1 MAKKYLGGSGDSLT
15 VWISIAAST
24 VLIFYGYDQGVFG
37 NVLIGEDFLRTM
49 GHPSTNLQGTMTSV
63 YNIGCFVG
71 AMSTVWTGDY
81 FGRPRQII
89 VGSTIIA
96 IGGIIQASAYG
107 VPQMMVG
114 RVVAGLGT
122 GMNTSTA
129 GVWQSETSKMNSR
142 GKLVIIQMANCIA
155 GFSLSNWL
163 TLGFSFA
170 SSSIAWR
177 FPLAFQVFFTL
188 CVYAM
193 CPFLPDSPRLLI
205 RKGKYDEA
213 QEVLAA
219 LEGNGATRDS
229 HSVKTQ
235 FNVIKDILDRENL
248 NSYTWLQLM
257 TGKGPSGVL
266 RRMILGAWMQAMN
279 QVSGIN
285 VTSYYMS
292 YVFIHALNLSPL
304 LSRILAAAGS
314 VDYLVFSCLAYFVI
328 ERHGRRKVMMTSSL
342 ACSICFIA
350 ITISLSLSE
359 NGHGDK
365 YKLGIVAV
373 SFFFAFFASFGMG
386 VLGVPW
392 LYPTEINA
400 LEMRT
405 KGASLAMATNWIMNY
420 MVVQIT
426 LPGIENLGWKFWII
440 WAAICF
446 SFIPTTYLFYPET
459 ANRTLEDIDRYFE
472 STREIIVA
480 FNKTATQLSRPEEYI
495 RMDEKISQ
503 RGMVEKSSDSA
514 SMLNKHSTDQ
524 IDQV

>member
-1 MAKKYLGGSGDSLT
+1 MAKKYLGESGDKLT

-49 GHPSTNLQGTMTSV
+49 GHPSTNLQGSMTSV
-63 YNIGCFVG
+63 YNIGCFIG

-81 FGRPRQII
+81 FGRPRQIV

-107 VPQMMVG
+107 VAQMMVG

-142 GKLVIIQMANCIA
+142 GKLVIIQMANCIM
-155 GFSLSNWL
+155 GFSISNWL
-163 TLGFSFA
+163 TLGLSFA
-170 SSSIAWR
+170 KGSVAWR
-177 FPLAFQVFFTL
+177 FPLAFQAFFTL
-188 CVYAM
+188 CIYAT

-205 RKGKYDEA
+205 RKGEYSKA
-213 QEVLAA
+213 LEVLAA
-219 LEGNGATRDS
+219 LEGNGATSSS

-235 FNVIKDILDRENL
+235 FNVIKDVLDRENL
-248 NSYTWLQLM
+248 NSYTWSKLVI
-257 TGKGPSGVL
+257 GKGPSGVL

-279 QVSGIN
+279 QISGIN

-292 YVFIHALNLSPL
+292 YVFIHALSLSPL

-314 VDYLVFSCLAYFVI
+314 VDYLIFSCLAYFLI
-328 ERHGRRKVMMTSSL
+328 ERYGRRKVMMASSL
-342 ACSICFIA
+342 ACSLCFIA

-359 NGHGDK
+359 NGRGDN

-373 SFFFAFFASFGMG
+373 AFFFAFFASFGLG

-426 LPGIENLGWKFWII
+426 LPGIENLGWRFWII
-440 WAAICF
+440 WAVICF

-472 STREIIVA
+472 VNRGIIVA
-480 FNKTATQLSRPEEYI
+480 FDKTATQLNRPEEYI
-495 RMDEKISQ
+495 HMDEVISQ
-503 RGMVEKSSDSA
+503 REMTEKSSASA
-514 SMLNKHSTDQ
+514 SMANKQSEAQ
-524 IDQV
+524 IDPV